1 MESDSVVYAPFRSE
15 KTYELTGFRDG
26 ELKDPEE
33 VAEEVEGF
41 VDEDTYEDLVE
52 IYGEDEL
59 EEIEVEPQIEVSD
72 GVGCTEIWEKMSE
85 ERESY

>member
-33 VAEEVEGF
+33 VAEEVEGLLY
-41 VDEDTYEDLVE
+41 EDTYDDLLDIYDEDQLDG
-52 IYGEDEL
+52 IYT
-59 EEIEVEPQIEVSD
+59 EPQIEVSD

-85 ERESY
+85 ERN

>member
-26 ELKDPEE
+26 ELKGPEE

-41 VDEDTYEDLVE
+41 VDEDTYHDLSD
-52 IYGEDEL
+52 IYDERDL
-59 EEIEVEPQIEVSD
+59 DGIEVEPNIEVSD

-85 ERESY
+85 EREDY